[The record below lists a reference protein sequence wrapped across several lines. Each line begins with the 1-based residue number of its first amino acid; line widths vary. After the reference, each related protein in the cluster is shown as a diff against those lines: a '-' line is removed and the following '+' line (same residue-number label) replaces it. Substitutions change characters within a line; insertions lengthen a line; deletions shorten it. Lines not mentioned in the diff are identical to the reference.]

1 MDKMIKLSCWVYCRL
16 LIFYPRELRE
26 KFSTE
31 MVEIF
36 EDLLCEA
43 AAPQRSGIA
52 LVWRTALWE
61 LISVGLVSRLQSTA
75 VIAGILSM
83 IVSSLIAWEFFRAV
97 G

>member
-1 MDKMIKLSCWVYCRL
+1 MIKLSCWVYCRL

-26 KFSTE
+26 RFSRE

-36 EDLLCEA
+36 EDLLCELG
-43 AAPQRSGIA
+43 PQRGA
-52 LVWRTALWE
+52 MGLTLVWRTALWE
-61 LISVGLVSRLQSTA
+61 LIGVGLVSRLQSTA